1 MEQKTTNVLERIQSV
16 MTGITPKQK
25 KLGEYILEHY
35 KKAAFLNS
43 TDLAKAAGVSGST
56 VVRFAETL
64 DYSGFPEMQGALH
77 SIVQMEINA
86 LDMFSQ
92 NVETGVGESPDFE
105 KVFRDGA
112 EDLIK
117 ISRNIAV
124 AAFDRAADLL
134 ESQRKVFVVAFQA
147 SACLAEYTGYA
158 LGKVRPEVHKIS
170 KWDENLFNRLADCTE
185 KDVAVL
191 YAFPRFPTFTLK
203 LAQYFHEKKV
213 PIIYITSNAANPIS
227 ELATVTLQLKIK
239 YASYIDDLAPAIY
252 LAKAFV
258 AAIARNH
265 PEQATA
271 QLEKFEFFAEKNQIF
286 CK

>member
-1 MEQKTTNVLERIQSV
+1 MEQKTSNVLERIQHV
-16 MTGITPKQK
+16 MNDITPKQK
-25 KLGEYILEHY
+25 KLAEYILENY

-56 VVRFAETL
+56 VVRFAETVN
-64 DYSGFPEMQGALH
+64 YSGFPEMQAALH

-92 NVETGVGESPDFE
+92 NVETGVGESPDYE
-105 KVFRDGA
+105 KVFREGA
-112 EDLIK
+112 ENLIK
-117 ISRNIAV
+117 ISRSLSVASFDNAV
-124 AAFDRAADLL
+124 KLL

-170 KWDENLFNRLADCTE
+170 KWDEGLFNRLADCTE
-185 KDVAVL
+185 KDVAIL
-191 YAFPRFPTFTLK
+191 YAFPRFPAFTLK
-203 LAQYFHEKKV
+203 LAQYLHEKNV
-213 PIIYITSNAANPIS
+213 PIIYITSSATNPIS
-227 ELATVTLQLKIK
+227 ELASVILQLKIK

-252 LAKAFV
+252 LSKALV

-271 QLEKFEFFAEKNQIF
+271 QLEKFEFFAEKNHIF